1 MKFVRNI
8 ILALALLLP
17 SCSLA
22 QADSVY
28 TPKKKASDYIP
39 LPLGLEVGGGNMF
52 VAGLE
57 WGFSSSLIYSQERP
71 EGTEGLWTP
80 DYGIVWTVRTRY
92 VYDNI
97 DDQHGFLLY
106 PNIQYLRFLFGIA
119 VGPQMGWF
127 SSTGFDY
134 GASVRLDMLF
144 IADFE
149 VGYLVNKEQIYVNAI
164 FTLSLPRIGLF
175 DP

>member
-1 MKFVRNI
+1 MKFVRNL
-8 ILALALLLP
+8 ILALALFLP
-17 SCSLA
+17 SISMA
-22 QADSVY
+22 EGDSVY
-28 TPKKKASDYIP
+28 TSKEKTSSYVPNF
-39 LPLGLEVGGGNMF
+39 LGLEIGAGSVF

-106 PNIQYLRFLFGIA
+106 PNIQYLRFLFGVA